1 MRSYPGGRE
10 ADADLRKQLGSVH
23 QLSARAGAP
32 GSEGVTTDDLIARL
46 TAIADNPEVGA
57 AAKIRAIEVFTGSS
71 ATRSRA
77 PTLPSAS
84 GTSYGRGAW
93 RRRNERRA

>member
-32 GSEGVTTDDLIARL
+32 GSEGVTTDDLIGRL

-57 AAKIRAIEVFTGSS
+57 AAKIRAIEVIHRVQRDSKQG
-71 ATRSRA
+71 ANPAERKRDELRA
-77 PTLPSAS
+77 
-84 GTSYGRGAW
+84 
-93 RRRNERRA
+93 RRLAKAK